1 MEKNSEICEELF
13 GNENE
18 KIKVKEERYNK
29 FEKCLDQLRFDN
41 VMLRL
46 VYEHDIANKYRYC
59 KPKLN
64 NKLNFIFNYLK
75 DNFSDI
81 KYYKLTNT
89 APNRVWSFRG
99 YFFQIIE
106 GEEPVFRVYN
116 KDDLTLMIT
125 T

>member
-1 MEKNSEICEELF
+1 MKKDSEICKELF
-13 GNENE
+13 SNEDE
-18 KIKVKEERYNK
+18 KNKLKIDRYNK

-64 NKLNFIFNYLK
+64 NKLDFIFNYLK
-75 DNFSDI
+75 DNFADI
-81 KYYKLTNT
+81 KYYKLENT
-89 APNRVWSFRG
+89 EPNRIWSFRG
-99 YFFQIIE
+99 YFFQIFDYD
-106 GEEPVFRVYN
+106 EPIFKVYN